1 MEKIRFDECICKS
14 KLESHDEIKDD
25 LLNDIKF
32 DIGEEISD
40 PLEIKDVKSGS
51 DDCISKLDF
60 YKGTDFNRLW
70 VKKFLPR
77 FSNSVQEL
85 IRSLGY
91 CAINVTNV
99 WYQQY
104 LEGDRHGWHIHGEH
118 YTGVYYL
125 EYPKGCARTQICSP
139 YDLKGKYI
147 DVEEGDFIIFPSHWI
162 HRSLPNSKKRKTIIS
177 YNFSI
182 ISDASKVPEEL
193 LTDRFPI
200 DVDLIG
206 E

>member
-1 MEKIRFDECICKS
+1 M
-14 KLESHDEIKDD
+14 
-25 LLNDIKF
+25 
-32 DIGEEISD
+32 
-40 PLEIKDVKSGS
+40 
-51 DDCISKLDF
+51 
-60 YKGTDFNRLW
+60 
-70 VKKFLPR
+70 
-77 FSNSVQEL
+77 
-85 IRSLGY
+85 
-91 CAINVTNV
+91 
-99 WYQQY
+99 
-104 LEGDRHGWHIHGEH
+104 EGDRHGWHIHGEH

-139 YDLKGKYI
+139 YDLKGRYI

-182 ISDASKVPEEL
+182 ISDASKVPEDL